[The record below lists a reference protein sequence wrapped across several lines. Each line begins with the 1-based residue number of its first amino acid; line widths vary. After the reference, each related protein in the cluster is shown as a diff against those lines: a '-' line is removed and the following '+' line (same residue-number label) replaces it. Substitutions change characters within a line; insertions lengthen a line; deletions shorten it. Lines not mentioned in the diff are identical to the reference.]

1 MSQVKIDWSKMVTVE
16 QKEAERLENL
26 AVGVRG
32 ERDNKMKDVVNW
44 YQRYEREERQGLPH
58 ILTLGQI
65 DNYAT
70 ALADVPEQSGFPE
83 SVIWPVIGE

>member
-1 MSQVKIDWSKMVTVE
+1 MNQVNIDWSKMVTAE

-26 AVGVRG
+26 ALSVRL

-44 YQRYEREERQGLPH
+44 YQRYEREERQGLAH
-58 ILTLGQI
+58 VLTLEQI

-70 ALADVPEQSGFPE
+70 ALADLPQQPGFPQ
-83 SVIWPVIGE
+83 SVIWPALE